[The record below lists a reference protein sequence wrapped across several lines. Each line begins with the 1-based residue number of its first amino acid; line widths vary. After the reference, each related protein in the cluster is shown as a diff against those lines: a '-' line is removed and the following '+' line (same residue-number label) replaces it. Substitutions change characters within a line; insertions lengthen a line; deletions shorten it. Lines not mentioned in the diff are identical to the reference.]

1 MKVSLFITCLTDT
14 FYPRTGI
21 AVVKVLEHL
30 GCAVDFPLAQTCC
43 GQPMYNN
50 GFEAETRELAKRMIR
65 VFEHSPTVV
74 TPSGSCAAMI
84 RDYYPELF
92 HGDPAWERPAQRFA
106 GKTYE
111 FVEYLHKVLK
121 VDLAEFGCKWDGR
134 VTYHYSCHLRG
145 IGMTDE
151 AVRVMKQIEGLDYV
165 PLEKADQCC
174 GFGGTF
180 AMKYPQISG
189 TMVRDKVGCIAATKA
204 DTVISN
210 DAGCTMNISGSC
222 RREGQGVG
230 FKSLAEVIA
239 EGLGLMERQDSY
251 VAPPGQ
257 PLTPADQAMPGGE
270 KTVRQAGTQ
279 ANV

>member
-1 MKVSLFITCLTDT
+1 MPRVGPAYHVPPMKVALFITCLTDT

-30 GCAVDFPLAQTCC
+30 GCEVEFPLEQTCC
-43 GQPMYNN
+43 GQPMFNN
-50 GFEAETRELAKRMIR
+50 GLHDEARGLAKRMVR
-65 VFEHSPTVV
+65 VFEPYDHVV

-84 RDYYPELF
+84 RDYYEDLLGAD
-92 HGDPAWERPAQRFA
+92 HAYDRGVRDLC

-111 FVEYLHKVLK
+111 FVEFLVNVLK
-121 VDLAEFGCKWDGR
+121 VDLRELGVKWDGK

-145 IGMTDE
+145 IGVTDE
-151 AVRVMKQIEGLDYV
+151 AVQLMNQVEGLDYT
-165 PLEKADQCC
+165 PLPKADQCC

-189 TMVRDKVGCIAATKA
+189 TMVRDKAECIRGTEA

-210 DAGCTMNISGSC
+210 DAGCTMNISGAC
-222 RREGQGVG
+222 RREGVGVG

-239 EGLGLMERQDSY
+239 EGLGLL
-251 VAPPGQ
+251 Q
-257 PLTPADQAMPGGE
+257 PSGTDQP
-270 KTVRQAGTQ
+270 
-279 ANV
+279 